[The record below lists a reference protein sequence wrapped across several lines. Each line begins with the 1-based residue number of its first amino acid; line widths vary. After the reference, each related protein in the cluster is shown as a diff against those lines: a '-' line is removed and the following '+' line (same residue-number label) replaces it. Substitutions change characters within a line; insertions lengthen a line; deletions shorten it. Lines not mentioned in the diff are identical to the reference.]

1 MEASI
6 NPDNPWYDYLNKD
19 DSRSLFGRIW
29 HGIKVVAADT
39 WGFIGSGHFSTHPHP
54 GYYINIKDG
63 YDNARASSSS
73 V

>member
-6 NPDNPWYDYLNKD
+6 NPDNPWYDYLNNGN
-19 DSRSLFGRIW
+19 SISLFGRIW

-39 WGFIGSGHFSTHPHP
+39 WGFVGSSIHIVVPNK
-54 GYYINIKDG
+54 IIIDIDEG
-63 YDNARASSSS
+63 YDNAKASSSS